1 MGEPQLKII
10 HEDCDPKL
18 AADKKL
24 PYTAY
29 LVEYV
34 KEVETDG
41 KKSDNTCY
49 DITICQKQVEMFDYY
64 YDKYKKGLKNWKQT
78 EGQMN
83 PKLWSDQMLQSKK
96 EAKPKKPQK
105 KKNG

>member
-18 AADKKL
+18 ATDKKL

-41 KKSDNTCY
+41 KKADKTCY

-64 YDKYKKGLKNWKQT
+64 YDKYKKGLKKWKQT

-83 PKLWSDQMLQSKK
+83 PKLWRDSMLKPEK
-96 EAKPKKPQK
+96 ETKPKKPQK

>member
-18 AADKKL
+18 AENRKL

-29 LVEYV
+29 LVEYI
-34 KEVETDG
+34 KEVETEG
-41 KKSDNTCY
+41 KKEQKTCY
-49 DITICQKQVEMFDYY
+49 DITLCQKQVEMFDHY
-64 YDKYKKGLKNWKQT
+64 YDTYKKGLKGWKQT
-78 EGQMN
+78 QGTIS
-83 PKLWSDQMLQSKK
+83 PKLWNESMINPKK
-96 EAKPKKPQK
+96 ETKPKKPQK